1 MYSSRSTSSARVI
14 FPDKKH
20 CNSRAIVRIDD
31 TCATI
36 SQQYFNLCGCQR
48 FCAWSS
54 RLEAGTQFSWD
65 FFIQLFWDSQ
75 TMCLGQI
82 FYQNRRPFCFRGQ
95 MRTISPVNSAR
106 PDQGWVK
113 GLDPIGCHDHLKCY
127 NVPIFLLFHN
137 SSWWFEKRS
146 SIQQWPW
153 CHCAHQI
160 HPTGW
165 GVPTLSAESLFL
177 RHCCCRTWNIITT
190 TNCRCGTLNT

>member
-1 MYSSRSTSSARVI
+1 MCDDITTVFQPVWMPKILRLVFSSGSGNSIFLGFFYSTFWR
-14 FPDKKH
+14 D
-20 CNSRAIVRIDD
+20 
-31 TCATI
+31 
-36 SQQYFNLCGCQR
+36 
-48 FCAWSS
+48 
-54 RLEAGTQFSWD
+54 
-65 FFIQLFWDSQ
+65 FWDSQ

-82 FYQNRRPFCFRGQ
+82 FYQSRRPFCFRGQ

-160 HPTGW
+160 HPTDW